1 MTHGRR
7 EELHCYSYIG
17 FTSYISVMVGK
28 KYMYVF
34 LLQGPLCPVG
44 GGPGPGGP
52 SGPMGPYNP
61 NPYNAGP
68 PGGAPQ

>member
-1 MTHGRR
+1 MHYD
-7 EELHCYSYIG
+7 LILSVNG
-17 FTSYISVMVGK
+17 F
-28 KYMYVF
+28 F
-34 LLQGPLCPVG
+34 LFSQAPLCPVG

-52 SGPMGPYNP
+52 PGPMGPYNP

>member
-1 MTHGRR
+1 MHSEVTG
-7 EELHCYSYIG
+7 IMI
-17 FTSYISVMVGK
+17 FIP
-28 KYMYVF
+28 F
-34 LLQGPLCPVG
+34 FQAPLCPVG

-52 SGPMGPYNP
+52 PGPMGPYNP